1 MYVGVD
7 EIITRLMSLEDTVYN
22 NGSEMRNRD
31 AYHES
36 EINRLER
43 AIEDSIPVIVHALIE
58 HLKQQ
63 DIQEIDEG
71 EFSLEVNRLLFGVEL
86 PF

>member
-1 MYVGVD
+1 MKTVVKCRNRDDYHEG
-7 EIITRLMSLEDTVYN
+7 EILRLERTLEDT
-22 NGSEMRNRD
+22 
-31 AYHES
+31 
-36 EINRLER
+36 
-43 AIEDSIPVIVHALIE
+43 IPVIVHTLLG

-63 DIQEIDEG
+63 DIQEIDEA

>member
-1 MYVGVD
+1 MGID
-7 EIITRLMSLEDTVYN
+7 EIATRLINLENTVYE

-31 AYHES
+31 DYHEG
-36 EINRLER
+36 EILRLER
-43 AIEDSIPVIVHALIE
+43 TLEDTIPVIVHTLLG

-63 DIQEIDEG
+63 DIQEIDEA

>member
-1 MYVGVD
+1 VGID
-7 EIITRLMSLEDTVYN
+7 EIITRLINLETAVYE
-22 NGSEMRNRD
+22 NGCEMRNRD
-31 AYHES
+31 NYHAG

-43 AIEDSIPVIVHALIE
+43 AIEDTIPVIVHTLIE
-58 HLKQQ
+58 RLKQQ
-63 DIQEIDEG
+63 DIQEIDEA